1 MSDSVEPAGLD
12 FGALL
17 QQAQAMQEQ
26 MVAAQEAQAAQVVTG
41 TAGGGKV
48 SIEMTGGGQFVSVSI
63 APDVVDPD
71 DVELLE
77 ELVLAALHNATSQV
91 ADLQQEAMGGI
102 DLGGLDLG
110 GLLGGS

>member
-1 MSDSVEPAGLD
+1 MSDSSETGGLD
-12 FGALL
+12 LGALL

-26 MVAAQEAQAAQVVTG
+26 MVAAQEQQAAQVVTG

-48 SIEMTGGGQFVSVSI
+48 SVQMTGGGEFVSVTI

-77 ELVLAALHNATSQV
+77 ELVLAALHNATGQV
-91 ADLQQEAMGGI
+91 AELQQQSMSGF
-102 DLGGLDLG
+102 DLGGLG